1 MSRIKKIQE
10 TLRLDIESTRE
21 ELLRGHDRDETLRDF
36 LERVK
41 LYRQERR
48 KGDAKPDFDHIDL
61 DALHEMVKVGDLDG
75 VEKSLFR
82 PIKPLDVRP
91 PTGIKRAV
99 RWLWNGWLPLG
110 KVTLLAGSGGV
121 GKGTLM
127 AFLVACATGCRPWP
141 DEQKSRKG
149 TALIISTDDD
159 EEDTLWPR
167 LELSGVK
174 IDRVLIPSTPGIPKW
189 PELAERCRIT
199 KDLRLV
205 YIDVMQAGMESG
217 KDGNS
222 AVDVS
227 EHMGRFAEIA
237 AGCGAAVIL
246 VHHTNKRT
254 ASRIKEGDLSDLVRG
269 SGAWTDA
276 ARMAWLYCRDDK
288 DPDKSRLLMRI
299 KCNLPVNWL
308 DGAWRIR
315 SHIREFT
322 DPDGLEGEVYVVE
335 SITPEEGQVH
345 DLAHNAVTRQSGGG
359 TEKWEVAA
367 REIMSMV
374 EGGPKLLSDVEDL
387 LSCSRGTFYRAM
399 DALIDSGE
407 LRRRGKAP
415 HEFPDDAKP
424 ASKVLEAI

>member
-1 MSRIKKIQE
+1 MSRLKAKIQE

-21 ELLRGHDRDETLRDF
+21 ELLRGDDRNSVLREF
-36 LERVK
+36 LERARV
-41 LYRQERR
+41 YSRERR
-48 KGDAKPDFDHIDL
+48 KGESPSFEHIDL
-61 DALHEMVKVGDLDG
+61 DALHKLVEAGDLDG
-75 VEKSLFR
+75 VESSLFR
-82 PIKPLDVRP
+82 PVKPLDVRHP
-91 PTGIKRAV
+91 SGVKRAV
-99 RWLWNGWLPLG
+99 RWLWNGWLPMG

-127 AFLVACATGCRPWP
+127 AYLVACATGCRPWP
-141 DEQKSRKG
+141 DGAKSRKG
-149 TALIISTDDD
+149 KALIVSTDDD

-167 LELSGVK
+167 LDLSGVE

-189 PELAERCRIT
+189 RELAERCRIT
-199 KDLRLV
+199 KGLRLV

-222 AVDVS
+222 AVDVA

-299 KCNLPVNWL
+299 KCNLPVDWL

-315 SHIREFT
+315 SKLREFT
-322 DPDGLEGEVYVVE
+322 DPDGLEGEVYVVD
-335 SITPEEGQVH
+335 SILPEDGQVH
-345 DLAHNAVTRQSGGG
+345 DLAHNAVSRASSEGS
-359 TEKWEVAA
+359 EKWEVAA
-367 REIMSMV
+367 REIMSMLAP
-374 EGGPKLLSDVEDL
+374 GPKLMSDVLEL
-387 LSCSRGTFYRAM
+387 LGCARGTAYRAI

-407 LRRRGKAP
+407 MRRRKKAP
-415 HEFPDDAKP
+415 GEFPDSKP
-424 ASKVLEAI
+424 AEKVLEVI